1 MIKAVFAQTV
11 VRCHYKKKKRQ
22 RDMEKTIN
30 EYDVDKIVQFLTKY
44 KDNLPK
50 LYKWNV
56 KIDKLFD
63 LEVLTEE
70 DIQLMGNKSPYE
82 KELILKKIIQIKLNE
97 FYSTNKTAFEQLC
110 LWIIKV
116 WGGINV
122 IDDSSTLK
130 LIHDFL
136 SKTKPSFNRIA
147 STSKVGSFMF
157 PEKHFIYDSRVAYA
171 LNWIILSENAGT
183 RFFPIPEGRNSK
195 MLAFDMNVLIRL
207 KNIDFYKSS
216 EIEGLNSRLYINN
229 KDKITYVST
238 KKAYFEMS
246 RLIQTI
252 SRQLWTDEK
261 SDVLYYTEML
271 LFSIADREI
280 FNDITDR
287 IRIEIK

>member
-1 MIKAVFAQTV
+1 
-11 VRCHYKKKKRQ
+11 
-22 RDMEKTIN
+22 MEKTMN
-30 EYDVDKIVQFLTKY
+30 EYDVEKIVQFLTKY

-70 DIQLMGNKSPYE
+70 EIEALTDKTPYE
-82 KELILKKIIQIKLNE
+82 KELALKKTIQTKLNE
-97 FYSTNKTAFEQLC
+97 FYSTNRTAFNKLC
-110 LWIIKV
+110 LWIIKD
-116 WGGINV
+116 WGGINGV
-122 IDDSSTLK
+122 DDSSTLE
-130 LIHDFL
+130 LIQEFL
-136 SKTKPSFNRIA
+136 SKTEPSFNRIA

-171 LNWIILSENAGT
+171 LNWIILSENAGN

-207 KNIDFYKSS
+207 KNIDFYKST
-216 EIEGLNSRLYINN
+216 EIEGLNNRLYINN

-271 LFSIADREI
+271 LYSIADREI

-287 IRIEIK
+287 IRIEIKNNQ